1 MFLHNMVRRVE
12 GIRGSNPG
20 GESII
25 LAPSAVVACKESGL
39 IPPTTTPLTSKF
51 VGRFVG
57 IKMSFPNFD
66 KWSKRVW
73 GFLKI
78 FVASIYH
85 TDDIKVSGEFIETLI
100 SLMNL
105 LPKNVESI
113 RGHDMN
119 ANLGV
124 RK

>member
-1 MFLHNMVRRVE
+1 
-12 GIRGSNPG
+12 
-20 GESII
+20 
-25 LAPSAVVACKESGL
+25 
-39 IPPTTTPLTSKF
+39 
-51 VGRFVG
+51 
-57 IKMSFPNFD
+57 MSFPKFD
-66 KWSKRVW
+66 KWGKRVR

-85 TDDIKVSGEFIETLI
+85 TDDIKVSGEFNETLI